1 MAKKVTTKICV
12 VTFTSYTQSDNYLH
26 TEQKV
31 FSNPLFAQDYYED
44 QCADAHSEC
53 QWGEE
58 WNADENERE
67 NAYEYP
73 VSEKYTGRM
82 KDLNATYE
90 VSSEAYCGYQVKV
103 ALSSHEVG
111 ITL

>member
-1 MAKKVTTKICV
+1 MAKKVTTRIFV
-12 VTFTSYTQSDNYLH
+12 VTFTSYTQSDNYLY

-44 QCADAHSEC
+44 RCADAHSEC
-53 QWGEE
+53 RLGEV
-58 WNADENERE
+58 WNGDKDERK
-67 NAYEYP
+67 NANEYP

-103 ALSSHEVG
+103 TLSSHEVE
-111 ITL
+111 LRL